1 MHKELLELLQQIRK
15 IRGFDPEKWVEEK
28 VKMVNDYFKKC
39 GMKSAV
45 INMSGG
51 VDSSV
56 TFALISR
63 AMKQPD
69 SPIKK
74 LLGITQP
81 IHSTAKIQNRAYLLK
96 DMGEIVEVDQTA
108 VFDMLRPMVEK
119 VVGIGENEDRVGFAR
134 SQMKSYMRTPVA
146 YFAAQLLNSQGLGS
160 LVVGTGNFDEDGYL
174 FYFCKAGDGIAD
186 IQLIADLHKSEV
198 FKVGKVLEVPDEILE
213 APPSADLY
221 DGQTDEGELGFS
233 YDFVELYTELI
244 MHPDI
249 AEKGIKNLSEEAYK
263 EFIETEKL
271 VRRVHNAN
279 KHKDVY
285 PINLNCIKMEN
296 LTGRFVDGEKLR
308 K

>member
-28 VKMVNDYFKKC
+28 VKMVNEYFKKS
-39 GMKSAV
+39 GMKSVV

-56 TFALISR
+56 TFALLSR
-63 AMKQPD
+63 AMKQPG

-119 VVGIGENEDRVGFAR
+119 VVGSGENEDRVEFAR
-134 SQMKSYMRTPVA
+134 SQLKSYMRTPVA
-146 YFAAQLLNSQGLGS
+146 YFAAQLLNSQGFGS

-174 FYFCKAGDGIAD
+174 FYFCKAGDGVAD

-198 FKVGKVLEVPDEILE
+198 FKVGKVLKVPDEILE

-221 DGQTDEGELGFS
+221 EGQTDEGELGFS

-244 MHPDI
+244 MHPEI
-249 AEKGIKNLSEEAYK
+249 AKKEIKNLSEEAYK

-271 VRRVHNAN
+271 IKKVHNAN

-285 PINLNCIKMEN
+285 PINLNCIEMEN
-296 LTGRFVDGEKLR
+296 LTGKFVDGEKLR